1 MGPPAGFSFSAL
13 LPKLLAVLSRQT
25 NGGFPKLGPGGMSTA
40 GLGGAV
46 GGHVEGAAAALLGPG
61 EIEVGAVAALRIAM
75 ASTVGVAAGAGGLR
89 KPALDHGPGGAQ
101 ELVEELLPNH
111 IIMLGNPRAK
121 SSKKAHLSTTFTGE
135 MAKIGL
141 RSAAFCARK

>member
-89 KPALDHGPGGAQ
+89 KPALDHGPGG
-101 ELVEELLPNH
+101 VEELVPNH

-121 SSKKAHLSTTFTGE
+121 SSKKAHVSTTFTGE